1 MLPTKAQRKMATS
14 FGESYPNIAHFV
26 DAIGWIEVGH
36 DDDSPL
42 TSFIRAIDPGG
53 MVWEG
58 KDEYETLDEAFQD
71 LEEGLGR
78 WMREAGIE

>member
-1 MLPTKAQRKMATS
+1 MTASL
-14 FGESYPNIAHFV
+14 ESLYPNVAYFV
-26 DAIGWIEVGH
+26 DAIGRIEFGR

-42 TSFIRAIDPGG
+42 TSFIRALDVGG

-71 LEEGLGR
+71 MERELGE
-78 WMREAGIE
+78 WMHKQGIAP